1 MAIVSTDGL
10 LSLLEPSEPESL
22 HAWKELD
29 SAYPCGQHSRGSE
42 STFRLALHQGARP
55 SYHAISAGL
64 DPKAISLALSANN
77 SIKILRATRLEDG
90 NFQFYQM
97 LDIDGVASAINDVSW
112 APGSIRPYDIIAA
125 ACNDGYV
132 RVYEVT
138 TPHHGAIQSPNTSSG
153 PQPFTRDRRNST
165 KLPRHAP
172 SGIGAGLAGFSD
184 AEVTHESSGGTH
196 IQHACKE
203 TAVLLHEGAAPVWR
217 VRWTHDGKF

>member
-42 STFRLALHQGARP
+42 STLRLALHQGARP

-97 LDIDGVASAINDVSW
+97 LDIDGIASAINDVSW

-184 AEVTHESSGGTH
+184 AEVTHESSGGTR